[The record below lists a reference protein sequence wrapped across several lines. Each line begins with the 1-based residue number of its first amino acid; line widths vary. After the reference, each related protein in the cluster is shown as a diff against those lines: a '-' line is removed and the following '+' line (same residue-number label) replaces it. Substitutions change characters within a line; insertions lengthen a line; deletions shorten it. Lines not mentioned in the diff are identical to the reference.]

1 MKNKEQKILENLRKE
16 VKDKTTIIIS
26 HRVST
31 LEKSDNIIVIDQGSI
46 IENGTHK
53 SLIKNK
59 GFYSQ
64 MHENQSNN
72 WYFIYINVINKL
84 TIAIFVRIII
94 TPTNDNKKRNRRN
107 ILKIR

>member
-1 MKNKEQKILENLRKE
+1 LKKPEIYIFDDCLSAIDANKEQKILENLRKE

-72 WYFIYINVINKL
+72 
-84 TIAIFVRIII
+84 
-94 TPTNDNKKRNRRN
+94 
-107 ILKIR
+107 